1 MDVYKLRPEDAGS
14 QHIDREVFEAQTLR
28 DKPWYRQNGKGE
40 DVQYAVCPACDN
52 PIQIIGLYRLPP
64 RVNNPFGRH
73 TGQSVS
79 DLAELDPEERD
90 NCPYFKPRPR
100 EKSARRSSLT
110 PVSKKILGTLIEQFD
125 RVVYLLRKQT
135 DIQFSRNLLRKM
147 LETYRA
153 EKGYL
158 YTGAT
163 LLNVPWIFAY
173 MSDSQSIVG
182 QYLREDSDPDLILAI
197 QDLAPTAMISDD
209 RQIRP
214 KAKGFLSLGIC
225 FIHHRES
232 KDRDDGGLMESMKMV
247 VSTDPDHWVYQKVI
261 PFDHQEFQRLIQI
274 PDEKARRQMDLV
286 GMAREA
292 LGDLLL

>member
-14 QHIDREVFEAQTLR
+14 RRIEREDFEAQTLR
-28 DKPWYRQNGKGE
+28 DKPWYQKNGQGE

-52 PIQIIGLYRLPP
+52 PIQIIGLYRLLE
-64 RVNNPFGRH
+64 RIHQPFGRH
-73 TGQSVS
+73 TGAAIRG
-79 DLAELDPEERD
+79 LAELDPEERD

-100 EKSARRSSLT
+100 EKRARRKGLN
-110 PVSKKILGTLIEQFD
+110 PVSRKILGTLIEQFD

-135 DIQFSRNLLRKM
+135 GINFSQKLLRKM

-153 EKGYL
+153 ERGYL

-163 LLNVPWIFAY
+163 LLNIPWVFAY
-173 MSDSQSIVG
+173 MSDSQPIVG
-182 QYLREDSDPDLILAI
+182 QYLRKDADADLMRAI
-197 QDLAPTAMISDD
+197 RDMVPGVHISDGG
-209 RQIRP
+209 QIGR
-214 KAKGFLSLGIC
+214 KTKNFLSLAVC

-232 KDRDDGGLMESMKMV
+232 KDREDGRLVESMKMV
-247 VSTDPDHWVYQKVI
+247 VSMDADHWVHQKVI
-261 PFDHQEFQRLIQI
+261 PFDHQEFQRLTHI

-286 GMAREA
+286 EMAKEV

>member
-1 MDVYKLRPEDAGS
+1 MDIYKLWPKDTGS
-14 QHIDREVFEAQTLR
+14 QHIGRELFENQTLR
-28 DKPWYRQNGKGE
+28 KSPWYRKNGKGE
-40 DVQYAVCPACDN
+40 DVQYAICPACDN

-73 TGQSVS
+73 TGQSVP

-100 EKSARRSSLT
+100 EKSARRKVLG
-110 PVSKKILGTLIEQFD
+110 PVPRKILETLIEQFD

-135 DIQFSRNLLRKM
+135 GINFSANLLRKM

-163 LLNVPWIFAY
+163 LLNVPWIFIY
-173 MSDSQSIVG
+173 MSDSHSIAG
-182 QYLREDSDPDLILAI
+182 QYLRRDSELIEAI
-197 QDLAPTAMISDD
+197 REHGSPAWVND
-209 RQIRP
+209 
-214 KAKGFLSLGIC
+214 KGQTVSRNKEFLSLDVC

-232 KDRDDGGLMESMKMV
+232 KDRDDGGLVESMKMV
-247 VSTDPDHWVYQKVI
+247 VSTDSDHRVYQKVI
-261 PFDHQEFQRLIQI
+261 RFDYQEFQRLIQI
-274 PDEKARRQMDLV
+274 PDEKAHRQMDLV
-286 GMAREA
+286 EMAQ
-292 LGDLLL
+292 DLLKDLLP